1 MPKAVF
7 NQETIFFKLLHATII
22 CPCLPSLS
30 RQIKKVRRKYLE
42 IKVYVTSERKVH
54 LKIRKKS
61 PFKNWKQKSLKR
73 MEIDRW
79 LKLKLKQN

>member
-7 NQETIFFKLLHATII
+7 NQETIFFKLLHATI

-42 IKVYVTSERKVH
+42 TEIKVY
-54 LKIRKKS
+54 LYKIGKKS
-61 PFKNWKQKSLKR
+61 P
-73 MEIDRW
+73 
-79 LKLKLKQN
+79 